1 MFPIH
6 EIKFSRVLFE
16 VTKCHTFF
24 KKEMHLILLL
34 NISPRMLFLIF
45 HTHETSC
52 FFFFIIM
59 NESQALL
66 AFKIFFF
73 PESICPYWRKVHK
86 AISRIKAI
94 LYCVYCHFLTRTSC
108 LSDDIPVNLST
119 IIHLYSLSIDI
130 LILFFFVT
138 LSLDVTNK
146 HLQNF

>member
-94 LYCVYCHFLTRTSC
+94 LYCVNCHFLTRTSC

-146 HLQNF
+146 HL

>member
-52 FFFFIIM
+52 FFFSLLWM
-59 NESQALL
+59 NPKVCLLLRYFSSQSQFAPIEEKYTKQSAELRPSCIVL
-66 AFKIFFF
+66 N
-73 PESICPYWRKVHK
+73 
-86 AISRIKAI
+86 
-94 LYCVYCHFLTRTSC
+94 CHFLTRTSC

-119 IIHLYSLSIDI
+119 IIYLYSLSIDI

>member
-52 FFFFIIM
+52 FFFFIM

-73 PESICPYWRKVHK
+73 QESICPYWRKVHK

-94 LYCVYCHFLTRTSC
+94 LYCVNCHFLTRTSC

-146 HLQNF
+146 HLQNL

>member
-34 NISPRMLFLIF
+34 NISPRMLFLTF
-45 HTHETSC
+45 TRMKHPV
-52 FFFFIIM
+52 FFFIIM

-119 IIHLYSLSIDI
+119 IIYLYSLSIDI

-138 LSLDVTNK
+138 LSLDVTKK
-146 HLQNF
+146 HLQNL

>member
-94 LYCVYCHFLTRTSC
+94 LYCVNCHFLTRTSC
-108 LSDDIPVNLST
+108 VSDDIPVNLST

-146 HLQNF
+146 HL